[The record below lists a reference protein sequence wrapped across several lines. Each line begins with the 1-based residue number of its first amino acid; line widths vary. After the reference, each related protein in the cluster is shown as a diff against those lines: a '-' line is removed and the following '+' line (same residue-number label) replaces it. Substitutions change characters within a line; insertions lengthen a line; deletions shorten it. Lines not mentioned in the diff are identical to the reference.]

1 MTCCIV
7 SLFDETFDNQK
18 QPWRTILKFRLPTP
32 TSPNL
37 MKRITRKQFEILS
50 FIREFIS
57 QNGFSPTLYEIAE
70 HFSIRVTTA
79 SAHIAALERK
89 HVIERKKG
97 TRRSIHPTGMG
108 HGKKTRTTV
117 SVPLYAKLS
126 RFPDEPDSRCCIDT
140 GLIPDDAAARDLFAV
155 RSGIFGERPPGVDPG
170 DVLVVWTRPGVLHPG
185 MTVLNR
191 PCSEPV
197 CRTVNS
203 SRTPE
208 PDTIGRVVAVLRS
221 L

>member
-1 MTCCIV
+1 
-7 SLFDETFDNQK
+7 
-18 QPWRTILKFRLPTP
+18 
-32 TSPNL
+32 
-37 MKRITRKQFEILS
+37 MKKITKRQFEIAGYIRD
-50 FIREFIS
+50 FIGKNAI
-57 QNGFSPTLYEIAE
+57 SPTLYDIAGY
-70 HFSIRVTTA
+70 FSIKPSTA
-79 SAHIAALERK
+79 AAHVAALERK

-97 TRRSIHPTGMG
+97 SRRSIHPVGMG
-108 HGKKTRTTV
+108 HGKKTKTSI

-126 RFPDEPDSRCCIDT
+126 RFPDEPDSRCCIDP